1 MKRNSIS
8 PTPNELEHAFDAKV
22 HSLVHPAIFT
32 HQQLQ
37 TTPANIVLN
46 RLENDQEME
55 RTVQRTM

>member
-37 TTPANIVLN
+37 TTPAN

-55 RTVQRTM
+55 RTVQRAM